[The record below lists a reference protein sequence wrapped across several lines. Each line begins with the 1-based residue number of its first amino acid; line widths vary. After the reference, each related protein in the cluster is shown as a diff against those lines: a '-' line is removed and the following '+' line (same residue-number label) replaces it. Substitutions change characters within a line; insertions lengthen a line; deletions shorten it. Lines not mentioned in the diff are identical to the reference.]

1 MQGVRDCILQCEKVE
16 GHRQIPEDHY
26 DEHEELA
33 AEHIVCC
40 ACGDNEAD
48 DDNDIL
54 LCDGHGCSRAYHVQ
68 CLPFK
73 DDFILQV
80 PSLLACCFHPLVGTF
95 GSVDAYSPPCTQG
108 DFCTVAICAFRVCT
122 AMRNTRGW

>member
-1 MQGVRDCILQCEKVE
+1 VQGVKECILQCEKVE
-16 GHRQIPEDHY
+16 GHRQIPQEHY
-26 DEHEELA
+26 DEDEELA

-40 ACGDNEAD
+40 ACGNEEAD

-80 PSLLACCFHPLVGTF
+80 RLSPVIILVVSACYSFHI
-95 GSVDAYSPPCTQG
+95 SHMPPIELCVQP
-108 DFCTVAICAFRVCT
+108 C
-122 AMRNTRGW
+122 

>member
-1 MQGVRDCILQCEKVE
+1 MRDCILSCENVE

-40 ACGDNEAD
+40 SCGNEEAD

-80 PSLLACCFHPLVGTF
+80 RNLVQSFLFHRSMRCVSMHACSQLIALMCL
-95 GSVDAYSPPCTQG
+95 D
-108 DFCTVAICAFRVCT
+108 
-122 AMRNTRGW
+122 